1 MPVHE
6 LILAESALKLALSAA
21 GAARVF
27 RIGLR
32 VGTLSGVDP
41 EALQFALTCVAQ
53 RTLAEGAVID
63 IETVAARGHCAACR
77 EEFALERDALLE
89 CPACG
94 RPVTELRGGRELE
107 VSRVEFSACHDDT
120 KLPAAE

>member
-1 MPVHE
+1 VRVHE
-6 LILAESALKLALSAA
+6 LVLAESALKLALSAA

-41 EALQFALTCVAQ
+41 EALRFALTCVTHGTA
-53 RTLAEGAVID
+53 AEEAAID
-63 IETVAARGHCAACR
+63 IETVAAVGRCASCVR
-77 EEFALERDALLE
+77 EFALEADAFLQ

-94 RPVTELRGGRELE
+94 RPFAELRGGRELE
-107 VSRVEFSACHDDT
+107 LSRVEFSACHDDSELSPS
-120 KLPAAE
+120 K